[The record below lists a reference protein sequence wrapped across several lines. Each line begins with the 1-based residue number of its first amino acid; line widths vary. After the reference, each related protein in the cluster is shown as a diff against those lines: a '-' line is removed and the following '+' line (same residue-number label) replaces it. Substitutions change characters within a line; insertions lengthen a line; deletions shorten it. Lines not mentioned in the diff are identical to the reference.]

1 MTILHG
7 IIVTSMAFVSVFI
20 IGPWPLSHLGQQPNQ
35 GIHVIII
42 IASAGYFFFD
52 LFWYM
57 WYRSE
62 RRIILA
68 HHMLSLFGLVYVYY
82 TDIYG
87 CEVVAGLG
95 AFEVFAVFSLAERL
109 LDRTCL
115 RNYPMILKFVYVVVF
130 ILIRIVA
137 GSLFCWYFLSN
148 PSVNFIPKVA
158 VVIFHAMNFQYAW
171 RIIKENLLF

>member
-68 HHMLSLFGLVYVYY
+68 HHVLSLFGLVYVYY

-87 CEVVAGLG
+87 CELVAVLG
-95 AFEVFAVFSLAERL
+95 AFEASAVFSLAGWL
-109 LDRTCL
+109 SDKTCL
-115 RNYPMILKFVYVVVF
+115 RNYPTILNFAYVLVF

-137 GSLFCWYFLSN
+137 GSVFCWYFLSN
-148 PSVNFIPKVA
+148 SSVSFISKVA
-158 VVIFHAMNFQYAW
+158 VVIFHAMNFQYAS